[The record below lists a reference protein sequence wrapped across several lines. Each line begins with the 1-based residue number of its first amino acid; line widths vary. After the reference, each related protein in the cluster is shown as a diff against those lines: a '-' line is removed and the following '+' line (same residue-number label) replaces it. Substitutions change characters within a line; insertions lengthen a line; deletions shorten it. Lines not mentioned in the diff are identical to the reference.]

1 MPTVRS
7 IPGWGACALAI
18 SLLAPS
24 PAMPASAAIIP
35 GEMAAIEATAPLD
48 DASPSDEAVKAAI
61 AAAVQKAARG
71 AIAMG
76 LPWLHI
82 QAAYVR
88 PGYFGVQVLA
98 TARPSVDERDARPD
112 RPEYT
117 PSDSGAD
124 RDVDDG
130 VYKIRL

>member
-1 MPTVRS
+1 MPTLRL
-7 IPGWGACALAI
+7 IPGWAACALAV
-18 SLLAPS
+18 SLLEP
-24 PAMPASAAIIP
+24 SAATPAPAAITP

-76 LPWLHI
+76 LPWIHI

-88 PGYFGVQVLA
+88 SGYVGVQVLA
-98 TARPSVDERDARPD
+98 TARPSADEGDARPD
-112 RPEYT
+112 HPEST
-117 PSDSGAD
+117 PSDPGAD
-124 RDVDDG
+124 RDADG
-130 VYKIRL
+130 SIYRIRL

>member
-1 MPTVRS
+1 MPTLRL
-7 IPGWGACALAI
+7 IPGWAACALAVA
-18 SLLAPS
+18 LLALS
-24 PAMPASAAIIP
+24 AAMPAPAAIIP

-61 AAAVQKAARG
+61 AAAVPKAARG

-88 PGYFGVQVLA
+88 PGYVGVQVLA
-98 TARPSVDERDARPD
+98 TARPSADELDAGTGRSE
-112 RPEYT
+112 RT
-117 PSDSGAD
+117 PSESGAD
-124 RDVDDG
+124 RDADDG
-130 VYKIRL
+130 VYRIRL